1 MTPPP
6 MMSVSHGVCV
16 DMHRLRRSHR
26 HAMARACS
34 AWLRIRMKN
43 ACCAVYRYRYG
54 YVPVKTGRLVPV
66 SGRGLFSSLNFGYQ
80 GQRCG
85 PATKSPGHH
94 IFY

>member
-16 DMHRLRRSHR
+16 EKHRLRRSHR

-34 AWLRIRMKN
+34 AWLRISMKN
-43 ACCAVYRYRYG
+43 ACLRGVRVRTG
-54 YVPVKTGRLVPV
+54 KTGRLVPV